1 MSFHISFSGL
11 IDYTDCGS
19 NRCNSGG
26 PSDFSYSSGRSG
38 HAVPT
43 FGLSTD
49 LSGLTKVSS
58 SPGTVTSHQR
68 QSTSRSDRS
77 IDSVQVD
84 RQNSSSVYQYKV
96 LFILIRVSLCQIDWK
111 TCRVLLY

>member
-1 MSFHISFSGL
+1 MTLHLVLDRVFQLTIMAFEIYISFSGL
-11 IDYTDCGS
+11 IGYTDCGS

-68 QSTSRSDRS
+68 QSTSKSDRN
-77 IDSVQVD
+77 IESVQVG
-84 RQNSSSVYQYKV
+84 RQTEFQ
-96 LFILIRVSLCQIDWK
+96 
-111 TCRVLLY
+111 